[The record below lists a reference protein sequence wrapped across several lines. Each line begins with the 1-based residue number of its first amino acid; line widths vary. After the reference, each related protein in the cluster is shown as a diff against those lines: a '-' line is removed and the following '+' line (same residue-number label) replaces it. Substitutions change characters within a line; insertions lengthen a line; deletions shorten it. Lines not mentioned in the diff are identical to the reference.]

1 MRAPAADG
9 PGGPAAS
16 GQAGFSLVETL
27 LAVLILAVGV
37 TVVLRSFGSSLE
49 GLGTSADYTR
59 GLALVEAR
67 LWELEASG
75 SIVPGTSSGPFT
87 QEEDRRFRWQVQA
100 SDLGDT
106 GLCETRVTVSWAQ
119 RGRPRDV
126 SVVTYLTRER

>member
-1 MRAPAADG
+1 MSAPAADG
-9 PGGPAAS
+9 PGGPAKP

-49 GLGTSADYTR
+49 GLGNSADYTR

-67 LWELEASG
+67 LWELEANG

-87 QEEDRRFRWQVQA
+87 QEEDRRFRWEVHA

-119 RGRPRDV
+119 RGRPRAV